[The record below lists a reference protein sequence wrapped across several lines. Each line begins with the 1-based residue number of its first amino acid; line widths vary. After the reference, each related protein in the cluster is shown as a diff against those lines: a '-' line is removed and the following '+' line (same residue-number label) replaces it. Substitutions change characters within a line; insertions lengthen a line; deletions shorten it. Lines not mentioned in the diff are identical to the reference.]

1 MSSPRSMS
9 TRSSGLM
16 KKMNDLRKLSGARCG
31 LFIEKDGIMRR
42 FLSDV
47 DFMERIHQATVYEH
61 NSFGP
66 DDFDTVKARSSQFTA
81 TTPPSDSSLSEAS
94 FTPATTPSSSRSISS
109 LDLGSPMVA
118 GNGRE
123 MGSPPAL
130 PRAMPKA
137 SMAAVNGVTK
147 NTTQLRPRKTLRN
160 PRRDWF

>member
-61 NSFGP
+61 NS
-66 DDFDTVKARSSQFTA
+66 
-81 TTPPSDSSLSEAS
+81 
-94 FTPATTPSSSRSISS
+94 
-109 LDLGSPMVA
+109 
-118 GNGRE
+118 
-123 MGSPPAL
+123 
-130 PRAMPKA
+130 
-137 SMAAVNGVTK
+137 
-147 NTTQLRPRKTLRN
+147 
-160 PRRDWF
+160 